1 MEGQVWWRREESREQ
16 QSGGGGHYTRTLG
29 HWDSHRAAAGRWRE
43 EQSACNRWHHIARAR
58 GSEGACHLATSISS
72 STDRD
77 AVSDTGVPELRG

>member
-1 MEGQVWWRREESREQ
+1 MPGVVAERREQRAAERR
-16 QSGGGGHYTRTLG
+16 GRTLG

-43 EQSACNRWHHIARAR
+43 EQSACSRWHHLARAR

-72 STDRD
+72 SPTDRD

>member
-1 MEGQVWWRREESREQ
+1 MEGGEPGVVAERREQRAAERR
-16 QSGGGGHYTRTLG
+16 GRTL
-29 HWDSHRAAAGRWRE
+29 HWDSHRAAAGRWGE
-43 EQSACNRWHHIARAR
+43 EQSACNRWHHLARAR